1 MQFSSKA
8 VLTRHEKE
16 AHGLHA
22 AHPFFCPVD
31 SCERRTRG
39 FPREYNMGDHIS
51 RVHKELDVN
60 AYLKKS
66 KRASKKASAA
76 AAAAAAASNAVSS
89 STVATTT
96 KARSSSSAAGVR
108 KSSIAS
114 ASRTRRERLE
124 RQYKS
129 SREAIGKLM
138 FKLPEQPGS
147 QGNDKCVQQLK
158 SEIIKLE
165 EVMEGLQASAGND

>member
-60 AYLKKS
+60 VYLKKS

-76 AAAAAAASNAVSS
+76 AAAAAAGAATSS
-89 STVATTT
+89 STAATAT
-96 KARSSSSAAGVR
+96 KPRSSSNAAGVR